1 MENREGMARIDPR
14 IPTDK
19 TAGTQKARPL
29 QAQIARLP
37 GKSFKPVASETATLN
52 VGGRIRSLRRE
63 RKWTLEAAAKQFD
76 IGRSTLAKI
85 ETSQMSPTIGL
96 LQKIAHGF
104 DVDLIDLLQMKS
116 APATTGRFTVTPAGM
131 GERHETPQHV
141 HELLCSGLANKRML
155 PFCSRI
161 KAQLDGKLP
170 PFYRHEGEELIF
182 VLDGNVILH
191 SEHYAPTELGP
202 GDAAYIDAHMGHC
215 FVTKSD
221 EDATVLFVIAE

>member
-1 MENREGMARIDPR
+1 MAAMDAR
-14 IPTDK
+14 IPTSKATGTLK
-19 TAGTQKARPL
+19 TRRPQARV
-29 QAQIARLP
+29 ARLP
-37 GKSFKPVASETATLN
+37 ATSFTPVATETPTLD
-52 VGGRIRSLRRE
+52 VGARIRTLRRD
-63 RKWTLEAAAKQFD
+63 RKWTLEAAAKHFD

-104 DVDLIDLLQMKS
+104 EIDLIDLLQMKS
-116 APATTGRFTVTPAGM
+116 APAATGRFTVTPAGM
-131 GERHETPQHV
+131 GERHETPQHF

-155 PFCSRI
+155 PFRSRI
-161 KAQLDGKLP
+161 KAQPDGKLP

-182 VLDGNVILH
+182 ILDGNVVLH

-215 FVTKSD
+215 FVTKGD

>member
-1 MENREGMARIDPR
+1 MATMDAR
-14 IPTDK
+14 IPTNKATGALK
-19 TAGTQKARPL
+19 TSQSQARV
-29 QAQIARLP
+29 ARLP
-37 GKSFKPVASETATLN
+37 ATSFTPVGTETATLN
-52 VGGRIRSLRRE
+52 VGARIRALRRD
-63 RKWTLEAAAKQFD
+63 RKWTLEAAAKHFD

-104 DVDLIDLLQMKS
+104 EVDLIDLLQTKS
-116 APATTGRFTVTPAGM
+116 APAATGRFTITPAGM
-131 GERHETPQHV
+131 GERHETPQHF

-155 PFCSRI
+155 PFRSRI
-161 KAQLDGKLP
+161 KAQRERKLP

-182 VLDGNVILH
+182 VLEGSVILH

-215 FVTKSD
+215 FVTKGD
-221 EDATVLFVIAE
+221 EEATVLFVIAE